1 MKAAV
6 LHARGDLRV
15 EDVPD
20 APAPGPADVRIR
32 VLACGLCG
40 TDVHEYTDAPVL
52 SPLVDRNRWSG
63 HQGPMVIGHEFFG
76 LVDAVGDEVDT
87 FRVGERVV
95 AGAGVWCGECA
106 RCAEGRTNL
115 CERYYTFGLQRDG
128 GMAEWVTVPARM
140 CVSVP
145 DSCSDEDA
153 VLAQPVAVA
162 MHAAGRAGVKAGERI
177 GVIGAGA
184 IGGLRVAA
192 LASKGAEVTVFDVAQ
207 TRLDSARGL
216 GATHG
221 VLVGGE
227 QPDVRSTHARS
238 FDAVFDTS
246 GTSGG
251 LGTAAALTRPGGR
264 AVAVGLPASD
274 IAFDS
279 RSAVI
284 SEVDILTSNAHVCSV
299 NLPEAI
305 ELLAHTSIHERIVE
319 RQVTLDEI
327 VTAGLGPLSRR
338 EVGGKIVVRVTGAA
352 PE

>member
-6 LHARGDLRV
+6 LYGREDLRV

-20 APAPGPADVRIR
+20 APPPGPTEVRIR

-52 SPLVDRNRWSG
+52 SPLVERNPWSG
-63 HQGPMVIGHEFFG
+63 HQGAMVIGHEFFG
-76 LVDAVGDEVDT
+76 VVDAVGENVDA

-115 CERYYTFGLQRDG
+115 CRHYYTFGLQRDG

-145 DSCSDEDA
+145 ESCSDEDA

-162 MHAAGRAGVKAGERI
+162 MHAAGRAGVTAGERV

-184 IGGLRVAA
+184 IGGLLVAA

-207 TRLDSARGL
+207 ARLDSALGL
-216 GATHG
+216 GAAHG
-221 VLVGGE
+221 VLVGAD
-227 QPDVRSTHARS
+227 QPDVRSTRARS

-251 LGTAAALTRPGGR
+251 LGTAAALTRSGGR
-264 AVAVGLPASD
+264 AVAVGLPASE

-284 SEVDILTSNAHVCSV
+284 GEIDILTSNAHVCSV
-299 NLPEAI
+299 NLPEAV
-305 ELLAHTSIHERIVE
+305 ELLARTSIHNLIVE
-319 RQVTLDEI
+319 RRVALDDI

-338 EVGGKIVVRVTGAA
+338 EVGGKVVVRVTDPAA
-352 PE
+352 E